1 MPVCSDPWKNWP
13 RGLDLSMSLRP
24 LNWWAW
30 GKGQVGVAFTK
41 FVGALLQARLQ
52 AQLQALHNTVKSKDA
67 EIASLRQA
75 VLTKDMIVRVSCG
88 PQVTLIPS
96 SNGRHLVGPTART

>member
-1 MPVCSDPWKNWP
+1 M
-13 RGLDLSMSLRP
+13 
-24 LNWWAW
+24 
-30 GKGQVGVAFTK
+30 GVAFARLK
-41 FVGALLQARLQ
+41 GVLLQARLQ

-88 PQVTLIPS
+88 PQVTLVCLQAMATTS
-96 SNGRHLVGPTART
+96 